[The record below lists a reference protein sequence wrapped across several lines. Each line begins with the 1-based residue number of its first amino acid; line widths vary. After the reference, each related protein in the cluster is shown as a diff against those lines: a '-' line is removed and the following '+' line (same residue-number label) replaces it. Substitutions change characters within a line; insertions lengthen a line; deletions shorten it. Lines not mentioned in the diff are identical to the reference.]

1 MNEILAFLSENWYVI
16 VMVLV
21 LLFAIYYVITN
32 KKKTLE
38 WLKYAVIFTEEL
50 LGEKTGQLKLRY
62 CYDMFIQRFPVF
74 SKIISFENFS
84 KMVDEAL
91 VFLKDQL
98 QNNEAIKNFVV
109 ETVDNA
115 GSNPCPPIIIGVGI
129 GGNFESCAE
138 LAKKALGRPV
148 NSSNPDEFYA
158 NLENELLSLV
168 NRTGIGPQGFGG
180 STTALG
186 VNIETAPTHIAG
198 MPCAVNISC
207 HASRHL
213 TEFI

>member
-1 MNEILAFLSENWYVI
+1 MNEIIAFLSENWYVI

-98 QNNEAIKNFVV
+98 QNNEAIKNFV
-109 ETVDNA
+109 EHNY
-115 GSNPCPPIIIGVGI
+115 I
-129 GGNFESCAE
+129 
-138 LAKKALGRPV
+138 
-148 NSSNPDEFYA
+148 
-158 NLENELLSLV
+158 
-168 NRTGIGPQGFGG
+168 
-180 STTALG
+180 
-186 VNIETAPTHIAG
+186 
-198 MPCAVNISC
+198 
-207 HASRHL
+207 
-213 TEFI
+213 